1 MNDILEGY
9 YRKLKRENDILI
21 FQAKIARKAAF
32 INAYGSQHFKGLTE
46 NKFNTQIWPIDEVV
60 PDEDEELKERVKR
73 MQEGV
78 KKFNIKMSEA
88 RRKKQKK

>member
-9 YRKLKRENDILI
+9 YRKLKRESDILI

-32 INAYGSQHFKGLTE
+32 VSVLPHVKNLTE
-46 NKFNTQIWPIDEVV
+46 KRFNSEVWQIDEVV
-60 PDEDEELKERVKR
+60 PDEDEELRERVKR